1 MASGVL
7 EINLHIGPVTATF
20 AAISLA
26 THSAPTTPFQTWHNQ
41 LGHAGIA
48 CIRLSIPGEKMEV
61 IGSCDPCLKGNY
73 RNSHL
78 GAISVQ
84 PPLLSRSSM
93 ATFNDYSAY
102 KVICLPDKSIIETKH
117 AYFDESVLPS
127 TGALNSSV
135 DYSPHSGLP
144 DFNSAALFPFQE
156 EESLL
161 FQDEEPLFKKEEDRM
176 NLNKDEEQ
184 GLEDGPDK
192 PVAGTRYPLA
202 GTRYPLAGTRIS
214 YSGTRCRV
222 RVRVRVSTNVAGRYS
237 ESAGRAL

>member
-93 ATFNDYSAY
+93 ATLLAQSL
-102 KVICLPDKSIIETKH
+102 CQPTLESSIIETKH

-184 GLEDGPDK
+184 GREVTPIAEDEEETPLHDSDAPTPRRRLIIHGPGH
-192 PVAGTRYPLA
+192 PTLVN
-202 GTRYPLAGTRIS
+202 S
-214 YSGTRCRV
+214 
-222 RVRVRVSTNVAGRYS
+222 
-237 ESAGRAL
+237 